1 MTPEVWALV
10 PTVDCFLDGP
20 PCEIRAGGEY
30 TCDGCL
36 ENGRR
41 MLPGAALMVNVATDG
56 HGRPVGIDLEE
67 LG

>member
-1 MTPEVWALV
+1 VTPERWALI

-20 PCEIRAGGEY
+20 PCTVPAAGQY
-30 TCDGCL
+30 YCDGCL

-56 HGRPVGIDLEE
+56 HGRAIGIDLEGLE
-67 LG
+67 

>member
-1 MTPEVWALV
+1 MTPKRWALI
-10 PTVDCFLDGP
+10 PTVDCYMAGP
-20 PCEIRAGGEY
+20 PCQITSGAMY

-67 LG
+67 LS